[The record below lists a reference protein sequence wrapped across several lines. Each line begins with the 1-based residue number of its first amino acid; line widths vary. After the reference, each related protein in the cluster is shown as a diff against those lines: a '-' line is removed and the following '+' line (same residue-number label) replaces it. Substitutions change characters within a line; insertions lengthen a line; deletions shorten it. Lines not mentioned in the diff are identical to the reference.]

1 MIDTEKADTVVK
13 LQIFK
18 FDLPHFVENHLD
30 TATSDVHKL
39 RNTVV
44 ANGKLSCQMG
54 FVVKD
59 RLLQYQD
66 DLTNAHFK
74 IDLFLDYDANCLA
87 IKPRYAYKFDKGISD
102 RDLAIK
108 LLNSYVSWLKQKIK
122 QAERY
127 AESLTFSKLMK
138 DIVPSS
144 AITRALDTSSGYRV
158 DNVYTRKSVLNLI
171 LHNIPVYYKQMLNNE
186 DIEYFN
192 SKFYLYWLL
201 TDMHLRKY
209 FMFHLLA
216 VPDLKGLIQSNP
228 DLVETILQ
236 IYQFNFED
244 RNTYLLLRGKKLPQ
258 LETVFASVILPMLSP
273 ITSTLPNCPDT
284 EPYYNWRNWE
294 GYNYDNLK
302 LLADLENYF
311 HVSYFDFPLS
321 FINDLAENN
330 IGYSPM
336 PHFKLLHNDDL
347 DYLLSNWFEDRL
359 DPKAATETNVI
370 SSHNREFT
378 NNIIEL
384 LSKSEVDLNG
394 KQQLVINRLNKLKQK
409 SRHENLT
416 DIEQNQVRI
425 LKFLLK

>member
-1 MIDTEKADTVVK
+1 MIDTERTDTVVK
-13 LQIFK
+13 LQIFD
-18 FDLPHFVENHLD
+18 FDLPHFVANHLD

-87 IKPRYAYKFDKGISD
+87 IKPKYAYKFDKQMSD
-102 RDLAIK
+102 HDLAIT
-108 LLNSYVSWLKQKIK
+108 LLNSYVNWLRQKIK
-122 QAERY
+122 QAQRY

-138 DIVPSS
+138 DIIPNKVNP
-144 AITRALDTSSGYRV
+144 RELDESNGYRV

-186 DIEYFN
+186 DIKYFN

-201 TDMHLRKY
+201 TDVHLRKY

-216 VPDLKGLIQSNP
+216 VPDLKGLIQSNS

-236 IYQFNFED
+236 ICQFNFED

-273 ITSTLPNCPDT
+273 ITATLPNCPVT
-284 EPYYNWRNWE
+284 EPYYNWRSWE

-321 FINDLAENN
+321 FINDLADDNM
-330 IGYSPM
+330 GYLPM

-347 DYLLSNWFEDRL
+347 DYLLSIEDRL
-359 DPKAATETNVI
+359 VPESTT
-370 SSHNREFT
+370 EFT
-378 NNIIEL
+378 NDIIEL

-394 KQQLVINRLNKLKQK
+394 KQELIINRLNKLKQK

>member
-1 MIDTEKADTVVK
+1 MINTEQTTNTVK
-13 LQIFK
+13 LQIFN

-87 IKPRYAYKFDKGISD
+87 IKPKYAYKFDKQMSD
-102 RDLAIK
+102 HDLAIT
-108 LLNSYVSWLKQKIK
+108 LLNSYVNWLRQKIK
-122 QAERY
+122 QAQRY

-138 DIVPSS
+138 DIIPNKVNP
-144 AITRALDTSSGYRV
+144 RELDESSGYRV

-186 DIEYFN
+186 DIKYFN

-201 TDMHLRKY
+201 TDLHLRKY

-216 VPDLKGLIQSNP
+216 VPDLKGLIQSNS

-236 IYQFNFED
+236 ICQFNFED

-273 ITSTLPNCPDT
+273 ITATLPNCPVT
-284 EPYYNWRNWE
+284 KPYYNWRSWE

-311 HVSYFDFPLS
+311 HVSYFNFPLS
-321 FINDLAENN
+321 FINDLADDNM
-330 IGYSPM
+330 GYLPM

-347 DYLLSNWFEDRL
+347 DYLLSIEDRL
-359 DPKAATETNVI
+359 VPESTT
-370 SSHNREFT
+370 EFT
-378 NNIIEL
+378 NDIIEL

-394 KQQLVINRLNKLKQK
+394 KQELIINRLNKLKQK
-409 SRHENLT
+409 SKHENLT
-416 DIEQNQVRI
+416 NIEQNQVRI

>member
-1 MIDTEKADTVVK
+1 MIDTKKTDTVVK
-13 LQIFK
+13 LQIFE

-44 ANGKLSCQMG
+44 VNGKLSCQMG

-87 IKPRYAYKFDKGISD
+87 IKPKYAYKFDSQMSD

-108 LLNSYVSWLKQKIK
+108 LLNSYVSWLRQKIK
-122 QAERY
+122 QAQRY

-138 DIVPSS
+138 DIIPNS

-201 TDMHLRKY
+201 TDVHLRKY

-216 VPDLKGLIQSNP
+216 VPDLKDLIQSNSS
-228 DLVETILQ
+228 LVETILQ

-284 EPYYNWRNWE
+284 EPYYDWRNWE

-359 DPKAATETNVI
+359 DPKAATEANVI
-370 SSHNREFT
+370 SGHNREFT
-378 NNIIEL
+378 DNIIEL

-409 SRHENLT
+409 SKHENLT

>member
-1 MIDTEKADTVVK
+1 MIDTERTDNVVK
-13 LQIFK
+13 LQIFD

-66 DLTNAHFK
+66 DLTSAHFK

-87 IKPRYAYKFDKGISD
+87 IKPKYSYKFNSQMSD

-108 LLNSYVSWLKQKIK
+108 LLNSYVNWLNQKIK
-122 QAERY
+122 QVQRY

-138 DIVPSS
+138 DIIPNKVNP
-144 AITRALDTSSGYRV
+144 RELDESSGYRV

-186 DIEYFN
+186 DIKYFN

-201 TDMHLRKY
+201 TDVHLRKY

-216 VPDLKGLIQSNP
+216 VPDLKGLIQSNS

-236 IYQFNFED
+236 ICQFNFED

-273 ITSTLPNCPDT
+273 ITATLPNCPVT
-284 EPYYNWRNWE
+284 EPYYNWRSWE

-311 HVSYFDFPLS
+311 HVSYFNFPLS
-321 FINDLAENN
+321 FINDLADDNM
-330 IGYSPM
+330 GYLPM
-336 PHFKLLHNDDL
+336 PHFKLLHNYDL
-347 DYLLSNWFEDRL
+347 DYLLSIEDRL
-359 DPKAATETNVI
+359 VPESTT
-370 SSHNREFT
+370 EFT
-378 NNIIEL
+378 NDIIDL
-384 LSKSEVDLNG
+384 LSKSKVDLNG
-394 KQQLVINRLNKLKQK
+394 KQQLVVNRLNKLKQK
-409 SRHENLT
+409 SKHENLT
-416 DIEQNQVRI
+416 NIEQNQVRI